1 MDDNAPGW
9 TESIHDFVVG
19 PGRVP
24 VSAGTVPRAHSLLRE
39 RFARRVFERLRP
51 ELCAHTLMLLRRF
64 QVAWIPNANG
74 VGPFCVC
81 GLHARFRVR
90 ALPRGLAEWV
100 GVRIVLRLNI
110 PIAYL

>member
-1 MDDNAPGW
+1 MDRVYPRLCRRTWRGPSLCRDGAQG
-9 TESIHDFVVG
+9 SQFV
-19 PGRVP
+19 
-24 VSAGTVPRAHSLLRE
+24 AE
-39 RFARRVFERLRP
+39 RFAWRVFERLRP

-64 QVAWIPNANG
+64 RVAWIPNANG